1 MNNSVQADIQDNI
14 NLDIGWSQR
23 TNNEYSLADN
33 TVQPVTAENIVYPIG
48 LIRPTHNEYLI
59 EVNITP
65 CEV

>member
-1 MNNSVQADIQDNI
+1 MGDSVQADIQDNI
-14 NLDIGWSQR
+14 NLDIGQSWW

-33 TVQPVTAENIVYPIG
+33 TVQPVTAENIVYSIG
-48 LIRPTHNEYLI
+48 LIWPTHNEYLI